1 MSATLPGDANAGRI
15 DTGSEPLRPKPS
27 GASGVPRGGPRRGH
41 PWRWVAGVL
50 AVIILAIAIFLALF
64 NWDWFRPPLAKML
77 SGRLHRPVRIV
88 GHLKVHLFSWT
99 PSATLGGLQIGE
111 PDWAPKQD
119 LADIAQITAKV
130 QLMPLFTGKVI
141 LPLIQLD
148 QPKVSM
154 FQDKTGR
161 TNWDFSNGAA
171 PGKPAKLPAIQ
182 NFIIN
187 DGTLNITSL
196 QRKLKFCG
204 TVNAHE
210 AAVGGG
216 KEGFRL
222 AGKGSLNAKPFL
234 MNVTGGPLLNVKPNV
249 AYPFDA
255 DVTAG
260 DTRVTAKG
268 KVPHPFN
275 LGQVEAAVSMS
286 GRNLAD
292 LYYLTGVTLP
302 NTPTYSIAGDL
313 SRNEMVYDLTAI
325 KGRIGGSDLEGSLK
339 ADMANKGRPDVTAD
353 LQSRVLDFKDLGSL
367 FGATGANKPGAV
379 HLVTDAPTAAA
390 NRRLLPDAPLDVE
403 RVRGMD
409 ADVHYHALSVLAP
422 GLPLKQVSLGVKL
435 DHGLLNL
442 DPIEFSF
449 PQGKLAGTAAID
461 ARTAVQ
467 KDAIDLRVTGVKI
480 QEFLTKSKAAGPP
493 PVEGTLDARAK
504 MSGTG
509 DSVHKAAASSDGEV
523 TLVIPG
529 GVVRQVFAE
538 LLGIDATKGLFMLL
552 SKDQHQTDIR
562 CAVADFRV
570 HDGNLQA
577 QQILIDTDVVAITGA
592 GNINL
597 NDETLNLAFSGKPK
611 KFRLIRIDAPIT
623 IGGHL
628 TSPAFGI
635 KPAGALAQA
644 GGAVVLAAAINPLL
658 AILPFVNFS
667 YAHDANC
674 TGLLSVARSLGAP
687 VKVSD
692 KGSVQHSESKLK
704 H

>member
-1 MSATLPGDANAGRI
+1 MSTTIPGAADAAHSDVHSAARLDRPGPAG
-15 DTGSEPLRPKPS
+15 PK
-27 GASGVPRGGPRRGH
+27 RRH
-41 PWRWVAGVL
+41 PWRWVAAVL
-50 AVIILAIAIFLALF
+50 AVIVVAIAIFLALF
-64 NWDWFRPPLAKML
+64 NWDWFRPPLARML
-77 SGRLHRPVRIV
+77 SARLHRPVRIV
-88 GHLKVHLFSWT
+88 GHLKVHLFSFT

-111 PDWAPKQD
+111 PDWAPKTD
-119 LADIAQITAKV
+119 LADIDQITAKV
-130 QLMPLFTGKVI
+130 KLLPLFTGKVVM
-141 LPLIQLD
+141 PLVQLD
-148 QPKVSM
+148 KPRVSM
-154 FQDKTGR
+154 FQDRSGR
-161 TNWDFSNGAA
+161 SNWDFSNGEK

-182 NFIIN
+182 NFVIN
-187 DGTLNITSL
+187 DGLLNITSL
-196 QRKLKFCG
+196 QRKLKFSG

-210 AAVGGG
+210 RAVGGG
-216 KEGFRL
+216 QEGFRL
-222 AGKGSLNAKPFL
+222 AGQGTLNAKPFL
-234 MNVTGGPLLNVKPNV
+234 MNVTGGPLLNVKPDV

-255 DVTAG
+255 DVRAG
-260 DTRVTAKG
+260 DTHVTAKG

-302 NTPTYSIAGDL
+302 NTPAYSIAGDL
-313 SRNEMVYDLTAI
+313 NRDEMVYSLTAI
-325 KGRIGGSDLEGSLK
+325 RGRIGGSDLEGRLK
-339 ADMANKGRPDVTAD
+339 ADMSNKGRPDVTAD

-367 FGATGANKPGAV
+367 FGATAANAPGGA

-390 NRRLLPDAPLDVE
+390 SRRLLPDAPLDVE

-409 ADVHYHALSVLAP
+409 ADVRYHALSVLAP

-435 DHGLLNL
+435 DHGLLDL
-442 DPIEFSF
+442 DPIEFAF
-449 PQGKLAGTAAID
+449 PQGRLAGTAAID
-461 ARTAVQ
+461 ARAAVQ

-480 QEFLTKSKAAGPP
+480 QEFLTKAKTAGPP

-504 MSGTG
+504 MSGVG
-509 DSVHKAAASSDGEV
+509 DSVHKAAASADGEV

-570 HDGNLQA
+570 HNGDLQA
-577 QQILIDTDVVAITGA
+577 QQILIDTDVVAITGG

-597 NDETLNLAFSGKPK
+597 NDETLNLSFQGKPK

-628 TSPAFGI
+628 TSPTFGV
-635 KPAGALAQA
+635 KPGGALAQA
-644 GGAVVLAAAINPLL
+644 GGAVALAAAVNPLL
-658 AILPFVNFS
+658 AVLPFVNLS

-674 TGLLSVARSLGAP
+674 TGLLGAAQSLGAP
-687 VKVSD
+687 VKVTA
-692 KGSVQHSESKLK
+692 KTPPAKLK
-704 H
+704 Q

>member
-1 MSATLPGDANAGRI
+1 MSATVPSDASAARVDAGF
-15 DTGSEPLRPKPS
+15 EPARPKRS
-27 GASGVPRGGPRRGH
+27 GAPGHGGPKRRH
-41 PWRWVAGVL
+41 PWRWVGAILALIVL
-50 AVIILAIAIFLALF
+50 AVAIFLALF

-77 SGRLHRPVRIV
+77 SGKLHRPVRIV

-111 PDWAPKQD
+111 PDWGPKQD
-119 LADIAQITAKV
+119 LADVGMITAKV
-130 QLMPLFTGKVI
+130 RLMPLFTGKII

-154 FQDKTGR
+154 FQDKSGR
-161 TNWDFSNGAA
+161 SNWDFSNGEK

-187 DGTLNITSL
+187 DGTLDITSL
-196 QRKLKFCG
+196 QRKLKFSG
-204 TVNAHE
+204 TINAHE
-210 AAVGGG
+210 RAVGGG
-216 KEGFRL
+216 QEGFRL

-234 MNVTGGPLLNVKPNV
+234 MNVTGGPLLNVKPDV

-260 DTRVTAKG
+260 DTHVTAKG

-275 LGQVEAAVSMS
+275 LGRVDAAVSMS

-292 LYYLTGVTLP
+292 LYYLTGVALP
-302 NTPTYSIAGDL
+302 NTPAYSIAGNL
-313 SRNEMVYDLTAI
+313 SRNEMVYDLTGI
-325 KGRIGGSDLEGSLK
+325 RGKIGGSDLGGRLK
-339 ADMANKGRPDVTAD
+339 ADMSAKGRPDVTAD
-353 LQSRVLDFKDLGSL
+353 LQSKVLDFKDLGSL
-367 FGATGANKPGAV
+367 FGATGANKPGGA
-379 HLVTDAPTAAA
+379 HLVTDKPTAAA
-390 NRRLLPDAPLDVE
+390 GRQLLPDAPLDVE

-422 GLPLKQVSLGVKL
+422 GLPLKQVALGVKL
-435 DHGLLNL
+435 DHGLLTL

-449 PQGKLAGTAAID
+449 PQGKLAGNAAID
-461 ARTAVQ
+461 ARSSVQ

-480 QEFLTKSKAAGPP
+480 QEFLAKGKTAGPP

-570 HDGNLQA
+570 HNGNLQA
-577 QQILIDTDVVAITGA
+577 QQILIDTDVVGITGS

-635 KPAGALAQA
+635 KPGGALAQA
-644 GGAVVLAAAINPLL
+644 GGAVVLAAAINPAL
-658 AILPFVNFS
+658 AILPFINFS

-674 TGLLSVARSLGAP
+674 AGLLNTAHSLGAP
-687 VKVSD
+687 VKVPARA
-692 KGSVQHSESKLK
+692 VPAKLAR
-704 H
+704 